1 MQYWILALAAGLVD
15 VKGSTS
21 ALDKPD
27 GSRLSTQLKVQKGML
42 AQTQAAADA
51 FKSQVDKAI
60 PNAVKIEKELAEEQA
75 KVSDVEK
82 ELAPHTSGEANRDLT
97 KQVTQEKSKLATER
111 ASNTQLLSEINATNA
126 QVQDLNSSVDSLK
139 AHIGKV
145 EGTLKAAAA
154 PVHSAVEVEL
164 DHVDESMM
172 QPQVVKAGPTK
183 KAADEEF
190 DPLSSNAVFALG
202 LCFALHAA

>member
-1 MQYWILALAAGLVD
+1 MQYWILALVAGLD
-15 VKGSTS
+15 VTGITS

-27 GSRLSTQLKVQKGML
+27 GGRLSTQLNVQKGML
-42 AQTQAAADA
+42 AQTKNAADA
-51 FKSQVDKAI
+51 LKSQVDKAI
-60 PNAVKIEKELAEEQA
+60 PKAVEIEKELTDEQA
-75 KVSDVEK
+75 KVSAVEK
-82 ELAPHTSGEANRDLT
+82 ELAPHTPGEANRNLT
-97 KQVTQEKSKLATER
+97 KQVTQEKGKLATER
-111 ASNTQLLSEINATNA
+111 ASNAQLLSDINATNA
-126 QVQDLNSSVDSLK
+126 QVQDLTSSVDSLK
-139 AHIGKV
+139 DHVGKV

-164 DHVDESMM
+164 DHMDESMM

-202 LCFALHAA
+202 LCFALHA